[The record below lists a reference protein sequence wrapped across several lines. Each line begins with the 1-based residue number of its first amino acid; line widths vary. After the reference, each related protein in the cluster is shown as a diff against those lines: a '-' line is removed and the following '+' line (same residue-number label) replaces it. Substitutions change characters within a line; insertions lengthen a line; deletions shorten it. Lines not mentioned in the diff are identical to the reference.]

1 MLEAYE
7 NIYDPLDSVRTLQ
20 QIVDL
25 MALRPRLNFDAFS
38 YAESYDS
45 EIEVLKQKRMLIED
59 IIDY

>member
-7 NIYDPLDSVRTLQ
+7 NIYDPLESVRTLQ

-38 YAESYDS
+38 YAESYDT
-45 EIEVLKQKRMLIED
+45 EIEVLK
-59 IIDY
+59 